1 MDYCHACRRHLNGA
15 LACAGCGTP
24 VEELR
29 YETPH
34 IPVQPT
40 YPTQPTQS
48 TYPTPRVDP
57 VEQAEQFEPV
67 PPVGSEH
74 VYELD
79 VVERPRPAS
88 GGRRAA
94 RGRPAAQGR
103 AATRRGRRARGSR
116 ARTVLVGTLGL
127 VLAAG
132 TLSLVRMALEE
143 PEALGA
149 ASAVEEQDVPEVTLS
164 PEPVASD
171 LPDGSGPSP
180 VASETSTRPRHVSAA
195 PATGRPVAGSSAGT
209 GSGPGTGSG
218 TGTGMGPGTGS
229 GGEGAPTGSPTA
241 TDPASPSATPT
252 ATPSATDGDGTP
264 SPSATTGGPTPS
276 TTSPAPTATT
286 PPPTPTPS
294 PNCTRFLW
302 WCV

>member
-40 YPTQPTQS
+40 YPTQPTQQ
-48 TYPTPRVDP
+48 VDQ
-57 VEQAEQFEPV
+57 VEPV
-67 PPVGSEH
+67 RPVGSEH

-79 VVERPRPAS
+79 VVERPRPAP

-94 RGRPAAQGR
+94 RGRSAAKGR
-103 AATRRGRRARGSR
+103 AATRRGRRARGGR
-116 ARTVLVGTLGL
+116 TRTVLVGTLGL

-143 PEALGA
+143 PVALGA

-195 PATGRPVAGSSAGT
+195 PATGRPAEGSSAGA

-218 TGTGMGPGTGS
+218 TGTGTGSGTGS
-229 GGEGAPTGSPTA
+229 GGEGAPAGSPTA
-241 TDPASPSATPT
+241 TDPATPSATPT
-252 ATPSATDGDGTP
+252 ATPSATADDGTP
-264 SPSATTGGPTPS
+264 SPSATTGGPAPS
-276 TTSPAPTATT
+276 TTGPAPTATT
-286 PPPTPTPS
+286 PTPTPTPS
-294 PNCTRFLW
+294 PTCTRFLW

>member
-40 YPTQPTQS
+40 YPAQLTHPTQQ
-48 TYPTPRVDP
+48 
-57 VEQAEQFEPV
+57 VESVEPV
-67 PPVGSEH
+67 RPVGSEH

-94 RGRPAAQGR
+94 RGGSAAQGR
-103 AATRRGRRARGSR
+103 AATRRGRRARGGR
-116 ARTVLVGTLGL
+116 TRTVLVGTLGL

-195 PATGRPVAGSSAGT
+195 PATGRPAAGSSAGA
-209 GSGPGTGSG
+209 GSGPGTGSDTG
-218 TGTGMGPGTGS
+218 TGTGPGTGTGS

-252 ATPSATDGDGTP
+252 ATSSATDGDGAP
-264 SPSATTGGPTPS
+264 SPSATTGGPAPS
-276 TTSPAPTATT
+276 TTGPAPTATT
-286 PPPTPTPS
+286 PTPTPTPS
-294 PNCTRFLW
+294 PTCTRFLW